1 MLDEETCTVSVTHLI
16 LWTGF
21 EPLLIED
28 ECQKWPEFVGSS
40 GSNLHYFGFRS
51 ESGAQRGERGQ
62 CPQPCSE
69 SSSVLPCGELAVLRL
84 LLEPLLKVAPSM

>member
-28 ECQKWPEFVGSS
+28 ECQKWPEFAGSS
-40 GSNLHYFGFRS
+40 GSSLHYFGFRS
-51 ESGAQRGERGQ
+51 ESGTQRGERGW

-69 SSSVLPCGELAVLRL
+69 SSSVLP
-84 LLEPLLKVAPSM
+84 